1 MPAEMYD
8 GQPLAEAQFQA
19 RSRAIKAAKAR
30 KATIV
35 KATKAMKKV
44 SARMVKR
51 KWFQEVS
58 DNAWSSASACP
69 LVKNK
74 AGKIVS
80 KKMSDN
86 GKKNPWIASC
96 NAAKQAL
103 HITGFVK
110 IKNGSAVYKKA
121 IEIYRDV
128 YGYICGRHRDLQG
141 FFSADQLALMK
152 IG

>member
-51 KWFQEVS
+51 KWIAKG
-58 DNAWSSASACP
+58 D

-121 IEIYRDV
+121 IEIYRD
-128 YGYICGRHRDLQG
+128 YKKAIEMT
-141 FFSADQLALMK
+141 LMC